1 MSEGPNAAEKL
12 AEQALSAYQAGDYE
26 RAVRNFSEAHDAFKV
41 DGNPKRAAEM
51 SNNLCV
57 CLLQLGRTAEALS
70 SVQNTPTIFHNEGD
84 FLLKAQ
90 ALGNRAMAKEALGH
104 RAEAEAD
111 YRAAADLFRE
121 LGHNEGLQYTM
132 QALSKLQLKEGR
144 TMEALNAMQSVLD
157 SKEKSSL
164 RDRFLSWLFK
174 FPLRF
179 LGR

>member
-1 MSEGPNAAEKL
+1 LTGGTRAAEEL
-12 AEQALSAYQAGDYE
+12 AEQALSAYRAADYE
-26 RAVRNFSEAHDAFKV
+26 QALKSFSAARDSYKV
-41 DGNPKRAAEM
+41 DGNPRRAAEM
-51 SNNLCV
+51 SNNLAV
-57 CLLQLGRTAEALS
+57 CLLELDRPDEALS
-70 SVQNTPTIFHNEGD
+70 CVQDTPTIFHNEGD
-84 FLLKAQ
+84 LLLKAQ
-90 ALGNRAMAKEALGH
+90 ALGNRAMAKEALGQGT
-104 RAEAEAD
+104 EAEAD

-157 SKEKSSL
+157 SKEKLSL